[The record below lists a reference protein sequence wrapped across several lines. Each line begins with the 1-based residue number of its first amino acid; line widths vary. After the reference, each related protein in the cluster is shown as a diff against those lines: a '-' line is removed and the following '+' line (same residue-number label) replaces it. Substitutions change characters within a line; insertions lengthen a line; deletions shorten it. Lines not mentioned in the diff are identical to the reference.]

1 MDRMRRTNANS
12 NGYHSL
18 VMDPRRELA
27 DSLPIC
33 HPDDYL
39 TDFQPMSRKLG
50 CFEYIF
56 LNKIT

>member
-1 MDRMRRTNANS
+1 MRRTNANS